1 MGEDKTNLDGMLKD
15 KFAKKGFT
23 EQMLKDKAKEL
34 DAKNKRGEED
44 ILDYTPS
51 DTQRKRGWGI
61 LSKPSKYRT
70 YDF

>member
-1 MGEDKTNLDGMLKD
+1 MGEDKTNLDGVLKD

-23 EQMLKDKAKEL
+23 EQMLKNKAKEL
-34 DAKNKRGEED
+34 ESKYKEED
-44 ILDYTPS
+44 ILDYAPA
-51 DTQRKRGWGI
+51 DVQRKRGWGS